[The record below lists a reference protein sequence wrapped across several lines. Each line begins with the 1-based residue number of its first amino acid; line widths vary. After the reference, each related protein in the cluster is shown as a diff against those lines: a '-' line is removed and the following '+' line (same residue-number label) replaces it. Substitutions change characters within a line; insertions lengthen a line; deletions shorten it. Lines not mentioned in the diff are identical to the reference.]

1 MTNEQVRSNTSLILL
16 ALVTILL
23 VLATTLAS
31 LFTSIAANLFTN
43 LLQAGLPAK
52 LDWVVVAFIF
62 LLLSVGIRLLAVLI
76 NWILE
81 RRKSP
86 PTIVTRWVWIFEIF
100 GGGLYLSL
108 ILTRFCQLPFREILS
123 GSNLAYIVFA
133 LLPLGASVVG
143 AKIIQSAYDGTLEA
157 VTKEIDALFKQG
169 SQVQESALLAKSY
182 PSLKD
187 FSDEQHDVARMAMA
201 AYVGPEHQREVVQP
215 EEIIVLDIVSNPLDW
230 ALLRGPRTPKVVE
243 ETVLSGSSRDNQQW
257 ILIGEWLDTSDDVYY
272 YLLQEMAQESE
283 GLQPGA
289 WRLLVLALED
299 LQRRKLEEFRRGK
312 DDEIHGRA
320 KGKYD
325 LSSEEHHMLKRLEE
339 ILQHHPDPK
348 VSKGIV
354 LNPREMEDSEPIA
367 WRLLAMIVDDLEE
380 KDKLNKLN
388 PEDRELLN
396 QLKEVLT
403 SHPEAKSLAGLK
415 KSKADFE
422 AEQRQEREKLLLN
435 HWLDNGETNAYAE
448 LLTMA
453 KSAKGL
459 SKESWERI
467 SKRLEELRKKISD
480 SGEVN
485 RDGRLLLMRLEEIL
499 YFKDKPER

>member
-1 MTNEQVRSNTSLILL
+1 MKWRAWLWRYT
-16 ALVTILL
+16 
-23 VLATTLAS
+23 
-31 LFTSIAANLFTN
+31 
-43 LLQAGLPAK
+43 
-52 LDWVVVAFIF
+52 
-62 LLLSVGIRLLAVLI
+62 
-76 NWILE
+76 
-81 RRKSP
+81 
-86 PTIVTRWVWIFEIF
+86 
-100 GGGLYLSL
+100 
-108 ILTRFCQLPFREILS
+108 LTRIILVRC
-123 GSNLAYIVFA
+123 L
-133 LLPLGASVVG
+133 
-143 AKIIQSAYDGTLEA
+143 
-157 VTKEIDALFKQG
+157 
-169 SQVQESALLAKSY
+169 
-182 PSLKD
+182 
-187 FSDEQHDVARMAMA
+187 
-201 AYVGPEHQREVVQP
+201 QP
-215 EEIIVLDIVSNPLDW
+215 GETIVLDIVSTPLDW
-230 ALLRGPRTPKVVE
+230 ALVRGPGTPKVVE

-257 ILIGEWLDTSDDVYY
+257 ILIGKWLDTADDVYY

-354 LNPREMEDSEPIA
+354 LNKRDMEDSEPIA
-367 WRLLAMIVDDLEE
+367 WRLLAMIVDDLDE
-380 KDKLNKLN
+380 KDKLNKLI

-396 QLKEVLT
+396 QLKAVLA
-403 SHPEAKSLAGLK
+403 SHPEAKSNASLK

-422 AEQRQEREKLLLN
+422 AEQRLEREKLLLN
-435 HWLDNGETNAYAE
+435 HWLDSGETNAYAE

-453 KSAKGL
+453 RSPKGL

-485 RDGRLLLMRLEEIL
+485 REGRLLLMRLEEIL